1 MILHIPHASA
11 NIPDWEGFW
20 DEEKVQAEIL
30 KLTDWYTDDL
40 FQSEEAIRLI
50 APFSRVFCDVERYR
64 EDEQEPMSFKGMG
77 VTYTTC
83 DDGS

>member
-11 NIPDWEGFW
+11 NIPDREGFL

-50 APFSRVFCDVERYR
+50 APFSRVFCDVEMKASLKTVAHKNIKCY
-64 EDEQEPMSFKGMG
+64 F
-77 VTYTTC
+77 
-83 DDGS
+83 